1 MSEKFTI
8 ITGAAGF
15 IGSALITYLNSKG
28 IDSLILV
35 DDLKLE
41 NKWKNLVGK
50 NFVDLISKKNLFSF
64 LEKEKDKVKSIV
76 HLGACSDTLE
86 NDADYLLENNFRY
99 TRNLAKEALKNNIRF
114 IYASSAATYG
124 DGNQGFSDKSIDNLK
139 PINMYAFS
147 KHLFDIW
154 AKREGISDKIVGL
167 KYFNVYGPHECH
179 KGNMRSLINKSYP
192 VIKETGKV
200 KLFKSHHPDYQDGE
214 QLRDF
219 VYVKDAVEQTIYF
232 YENMDVSGLYN
243 CGTGNAR
250 SWNDLI
256 KALFNAMN
264 IEPNIEYVDMPENL
278 KGKYQYFTEANMA
291 KIKSN
296 GFNHKFMSIEDGVKD
311 YVETYLGPLAEC

>member
-1 MSEKFTI
+1 MQTI
-8 ITGAAGF
+8 VTGGAGF
-15 IGSALITYLNSKG
+15 IGRNLVARLNEKG
-28 IDSLILV
+28 NDDIIIV
-35 DDLKLE
+35 DNLGTSE
-41 NKWKNLVGK
+41 KWKNLVGL
-50 NFVDLISKKNLFSF
+50 NFNDYI
-64 LEKEKDKVKSIV
+64 DKSDFIKRIANNEFFNIDAIF
-76 HLGACSDTLE
+76 HLGACSATTELDS
-86 NDADYLLENNFRY
+86 NYLMNNNYQY
-99 TRNLAKEALKNNIRF
+99 TRKLCEWSLRNSAKF

-124 DGNQGFSDKSIDNLK
+124 DGNQGYDDDTSKIQKLE
-139 PINMYAFS
+139 PLNMYGFS
-147 KHLFDIW
+147 KHLFDLT
-154 AKREGISDKIVGL
+154 ALKEGYFNSIAGL

-192 VIKETGKV
+192 VIKDTGKV

-219 VYVKDAVEQTIYF
+219 VYVKDAVKQTIYF

-264 IEPNIEYVDMPENL
+264 IEPNIEYIDMPENL

-291 KIKSN
+291 KIRST
-296 GFNHKFMSIEDGVKD
+296 GFEHKFMSIEDGVKD
-311 YVETYLGPLAEC
+311 YVETYLGKL